1 MILLQNAVIVTS
13 AKEAEGSIL
22 IDADRIAGIF
32 WNDSQDSAFR
42 IARLLE
48 QNPETELRD
57 LTGKH
62 IIAGGIDPHVHFREP
77 GLTHKAD
84 MESESK
90 AAVAGGVTTVID
102 MPNTKPVTTGPKELK
117 EKIMRENPL
126 YQFDNAYTRYAF
138 EGQNIND
145 QNIIIRNSIPEHYPM
160 RYAFRV
166 QGKVIAVYSADWM
179 RVDMKTAEF
188 AYYARF
194 VEPESISKRRD
205 IICFSKS
212 LRERL
217 PRSAAEF
224 SAPPRRRACSCWFAT
239 CSDIQVHSVLSST
252 T

>member
-84 MESESK
+84 MGTESK
-90 AAVAGGVTTVID
+90 AALAGGVTYAMD
-102 MPNTKPVTTGPKELK
+102 MPNTNPPTITAEALK
-117 EKIMRENPL
+117 EKL
-126 YQFDNAYTRYAF
+126 DA
-138 EGQNIND
+138 
-145 QNIIIRNSIPEHYPM
+145 
-160 RYAFRV
+160 
-166 QGKVIAVYSADWM
+166 
-179 RVDMKTAEF
+179 
-188 AYYARF
+188 
-194 VEPESISKRRD
+194 SK
-205 IICFSKS
+205 K
-212 LRERL
+212 
-217 PRSAAEF
+217 
-224 SAPPRRRACSCWFAT
+224 
-239 CSDIQVHSVLSST
+239 
-252 T
+252 